1 MSMME
6 LIKQY
11 PLGQLYADMLTKRSI
26 MEEKNLRVE
35 LMEYP
40 SGNALRIA
48 EEADQAYRKARDLF
62 ESEFYGVLEKTQ

>member
-11 PLGQLYADMLTKRSI
+11 PLGQLYADMLIKRSI

-40 SGNALRIA
+40 SGMQLRRA
-48 EEADQAYRKARDLF
+48 EEANKDYRIARDLF
-62 ESEFYGVLEKTQ
+62 EKEFYGVLEKTQ